1 MKIGRSEFADVT
13 GEQGST
19 ETSNDAPLAFNAAVY
34 AERGALAVQ
43 VNRLESRIQ
52 EDSDVYRCST
62 CLYAEIG
69 VTGYV

>member
-19 ETSNDAPLAFNAAVY
+19 ETSDDAPLAFNAAVY

-43 VNRLESRIQ
+43 VNRLES
-52 EDSDVYRCST
+52 
-62 CLYAEIG
+62 
-69 VTGYV
+69 